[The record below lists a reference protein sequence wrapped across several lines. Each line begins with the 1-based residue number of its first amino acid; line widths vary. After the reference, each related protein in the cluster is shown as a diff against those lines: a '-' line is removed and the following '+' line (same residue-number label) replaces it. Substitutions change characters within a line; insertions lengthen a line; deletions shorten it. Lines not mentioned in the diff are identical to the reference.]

1 MLQQFSAFL
10 DMDSRFWL
18 LFTCLLSLIDWI
30 ESHGR
35 LIEPPSRASAWRYGF
50 DTPHNYN
57 DHELYCGGFTRQW
70 VKNEG
75 KCGVCGDAWDSKKPR
90 AHEYGGVFGQGV
102 VVRKYGVGATINI
115 RVELTANH
123 NGYFEFRICPDY
135 KTTTQ
140 ECLDQNILKLAK
152 PQSGMEHLQYRYFPT
167 EGNKIYEMKY
177 KLPKQTCKHCVLQ
190 WKYIAGNN
198 WGNCPNGTGA
208 VGCGPQEEFRA
219 CADITISG
227 KATDEAMVPPT
238 VPIIPEDE
246 DEYNELE
253 PPTAPPTQS
262 DEQNYSP
269 VSALVVTLVSFL
281 VAFLVL
287 FLLYFHYYQVGRK
300 IRDWIKTRNQKGDNK
315 VSNMRSN
322 YPPIVPPRNKKYPA
336 PQPGQNMAA
345 QGPLN
350 L

>member
-1 MLQQFSAFL
+1 MEPKLIFATLSTIILSIL
-10 DMDSRFWL
+10 D
-18 LFTCLLSLIDWI
+18 LIDG
-30 ESHGR
+30 HGR

-90 AHEYGGVFGQGV
+90 AHEFGGVYGQGV
-102 VVRKYGVGATINI
+102 IVRKYGVGSVMNI

-123 NGYFEFRICPDY
+123 FGYFEFALCPDY
-135 KTTTQ
+135 KAATQ
-140 ECLDQNILKLAK
+140 DCLDQNILKLVK
-152 PQSGMEHLQYRYFPT
+152 PQDGVEHRGYRFFPK
-167 EGNKIYEMKY
+167 EGNKVYEIKY
-177 KLPKQTCKHCVLQ
+177 RLPKRTCKHCLLQ
-190 WKYIAGNN
+190 WRYIAGNN

-238 VPIIPEDE
+238 QPIEPTEEDE
-246 DEYNELE
+246 DYNELVPLSSSPSPGDVPLPE
-253 PPTAPPTQS
+253 QS
-262 DEQNYSP
+262 YSP
-269 VSALVVTLVSFL
+269 ISAIIVSVVSFL

-287 FLLYFHYYQVGRK
+287 FLLYFHFYQVGRK
-300 IRDWIKTRNQKGDNK
+300 IRDWLKTRREKGETK
-315 VSNMRSN
+315 VSNMQKF
-322 YPPIVPPRNKKYPA
+322 PPMVPPRSKKGPA
-336 PQPGQNMAA
+336 PQPTQSMIYST
-345 QGPLN
+345 QHMV
-350 L
+350 

>member
-1 MLQQFSAFL
+1 MPVIIFLKKQLHPSTDTFS
-10 DMDSRFWL
+10 
-18 LFTCLLSLIDWI
+18 
-30 ESHGR
+30 
-35 LIEPPSRASAWRYGF
+35 
-50 DTPHNYN
+50 
-57 DHELYCGGFTRQW
+57 
-70 VKNEG
+70 
-75 KCGVCGDAWDSKKPR
+75 
-90 AHEYGGVFGQGV
+90 
-102 VVRKYGVGATINI
+102 
-115 RVELTANH
+115 
-123 NGYFEFRICPDY
+123 
-135 KTTTQ
+135 
-140 ECLDQNILKLAK
+140 
-152 PQSGMEHLQYRYFPT
+152 
-167 EGNKIYEMKY
+167 
-177 KLPKQTCKHCVLQ
+177 
-190 WKYIAGNN
+190 GNN

-238 VPIIPEDE
+238 VPIVPEDE

-253 PPTAPPTQS
+253 PPTGPPTQS
-262 DEQNYSP
+262 DEQSYSP

-287 FLLYFHYYQVGRK
+287 FLLYFHFYQVGRK

-336 PQPGQNMAA
+336 PQPGQNMTA